1 MSPSSPSR
9 WPNLVMASP
18 TPPEYPLLLSM
29 IPPTLC
35 TSPSNKPSIIT
46 RTLRFSPSQR
56 NYAFFLLKSPAQPFS
71 CS

>member
-1 MSPSSPSR
+1 MTPSSPSR

-18 TPPEYPLLLSM
+18 TPPGYPLLSPM
-29 IPPTLC
+29 IPPMFC
-35 TSPSNKPSIIT
+35 TSPSNKSSITT
-46 RTLRFSPSQR
+46 RTHSSLSSQR